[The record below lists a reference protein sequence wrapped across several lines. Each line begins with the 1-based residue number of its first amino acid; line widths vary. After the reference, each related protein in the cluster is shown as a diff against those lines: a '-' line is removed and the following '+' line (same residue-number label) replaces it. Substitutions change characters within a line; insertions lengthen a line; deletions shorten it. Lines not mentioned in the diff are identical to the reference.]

1 MAPSIISFRMLP
13 ITTTPMA
20 NGVSFSLVAGA
31 TCAVYFNNTFADGST
46 PTLNINSTG
55 AKSLKPISRDR
66 TIWWTDTK
74 YSTNHVYLSFVVY
87 TGSIYYATDSYIY
100 RYYSDS
106 DS

>member
-1 MAPSIISFRMLP
+1 M
-13 ITTTPMA
+13 T
-20 NGVSFSLVAGA
+20 NGVSFTLVAGA
-31 TCAVYFNNTFADGST
+31 ICAVYFNNTFANSST

-55 AKSLKPISRDR
+55 AKSLRPISRDR
-66 TIWWTDTK
+66 TKWLTDIN

-87 TGSIYYATDSYIY
+87 TGSMYYATDSFTY

>member
-1 MAPSIISFRMLP
+1 MGTL
-13 ITTTPMA
+13 T
-20 NGVSFSLVAGA
+20 NGVDFALVAGS
-31 TCAVYFNNTFADGST
+31 TCAVYFTNTFKDNST

-66 TIWWTDTK
+66 TNWHTDTW

-87 TGSIYYATDSYIY
+87 TGSIYYAIDSYQY

-106 DS
+106 DA